1 MLFTITVLDYRHQQ
15 RAWSDSKLITEFK
28 KKIAEYYVALA
39 ILYREV
45 PHMPHANY
53 QPNRSGGTGEE
64 WFSRLERANSVNL
77 DEVAHYEPSHQD
89 LRCLQ
94 I

>member
-1 MLFTITVLDYRHQQ
+1 
-15 RAWSDSKLITEFK
+15 
-28 KKIAEYYVALA
+28 
-39 ILYREV
+39 
-45 PHMPHANY
+45 MPHANY
-53 QPNRSGGTGEE
+53 QPNRPGGTGEE
-64 WFSRLERANSVNL
+64 WFSRLEKANSVNL

>member
-1 MLFTITVLDYRHQQ
+1 
-15 RAWSDSKLITEFK
+15 
-28 KKIAEYYVALA
+28 
-39 ILYREV
+39 
-45 PHMPHANY
+45 MPHANY